1 MARSDEEKLVLALE
15 ARITDFEK
23 GLERA
28 RKTTNDKFRKM
39 TESAQKNST
48 AMQKAMQ
55 GASAGVNMALAKIGI
70 GGLGFASITAAVNKA
85 MQSIIALGDEAK
97 TAGLEVQNFQKW
109 RYVADQN
116 RIGVDALVDSFREL
130 NIRANEYAEKGE
142 GSAAEAFAKLGMSP
156 AEVKE
161 RLKNPSDLLLEI
173 IDRTKRLKD
182 TAASVRVFDE
192 LLGGQGGETMVRLID
207 QGREGITATLKEA
220 EKMGGIMDEN
230 FIKRA
235 EEVDRKFSQ
244 IATTIGST
252 LKAAIVD
259 AVGAL
264 SAFISSWNDLN
275 EKSVSGIK
283 AELELLRQAKERL
296 ETTQPAGGFEDT
308 IAGFFGQDRE
318 SQLARITQREKEF
331 NNELERR
338 KNLNVPVVPDA
349 APVTP
354 YKLPDKSSG
363 GKSSAD
369 RERDKA
375 AKAAERERKA
385 VTDLIKELEFEAS
398 LVGKTALQK
407 EQMIAVRHA
416 GAGATAKEKAEIEA
430 LVESTYRANEAHD
443 KQRAALE
450 ELNDAGRDFAGTLVS
465 GMLDGAKASE
475 VLANALKNLAD
486 RFLNSGLDALFNG
499 GGGGGFGGL
508 LGGLFGGGGKSDPWA
523 GLRLPGFANGTNSA
537 PGGLSIVGE
546 RGPELLNIPRG
557 SQVVSNA
564 NIARALKQPAGQVS
578 SGAQGQSS
586 EVKVDV
592 GVSVD
597 NNGNLQAYV
606 ENVAKTAATSSARR
620 EIKTFANSNQFPQL
634 VSGALKIGHG
644 RGMTK

>member
-85 MQSIIALGDEAK
+85 MQSIISLGDEAK

-283 AELELLRQAKERL
+283 SELELLQKQRER
-296 ETTQPAGGFEDT
+296 ADT
-308 IAGFFGQDRE
+308 IEAGSAQDNVGWLFGKSKEAQIAGIT
-318 SQLARITQREKEF
+318 ARQKEL
-331 NNELERR
+331 NDELERR

-385 VTDLIKELEFEAS
+385 VTDLISELQFEAS
-398 LVGKTALQK
+398 LVGKSAVEK
-407 EQMIAVRHA
+407 EKMIAVRHA

-443 KQRAALE
+443 KQKQALE

-465 GMLDGAKASE
+465 GLLDGAKASE
-475 VLANALKNLAD
+475 VLSNALKNLAD
-486 RFLNSGLDALFNG
+486 RFLNSGLDALFG
-499 GGGGGFGGL
+499 GGGGGIGGL
-508 LGGLFGGGGKSDPWA
+508 LGSVFGGGGKSDPWA

-537 PGGLSIVGE
+537 PGGMSIVGE

-564 NIARALKQPAGQVS
+564 NIARALKQPAGQAATGS
-578 SGAQGQSS
+578 QGQSS
-586 EVKVDV
+586 GVKVDV

-634 VSGALKIGHG
+634 ISGAVKIGHR
-644 RGMTK
+644 RGMMQ